1 MARTLIFLREHD
13 LLDMEKLEQHT
24 GDTSEKANAAFKQIQ
39 QIESRM
45 KEISQLKTH
54 IIQYS
59 KTREVYAQYKK
70 SNWSPRFAAEH
81 LQEIALHKAAKKAF
95 DALGVKKLPNVSD
108 LNAEYAKL
116 QQQKN
121 ALNPKYKK
129 ARTEMRELFDGAG
142 EREPVSG
149 IGQAAG

>member
-1 MARTLIFLREHD
+1 M
-13 LLDMEKLEQHT
+13 DMEKLEQHT

-116 QQQKN
+116 QVSAQCS
-121 ALNPKYKK
+121 ASEVLNDVCISS
-129 ARTEMRELFDGAG
+129 AQGIRSSTDAFGSAANR
-142 EREPVSG
+142 SG
-149 IGQAAG
+149 STVRI